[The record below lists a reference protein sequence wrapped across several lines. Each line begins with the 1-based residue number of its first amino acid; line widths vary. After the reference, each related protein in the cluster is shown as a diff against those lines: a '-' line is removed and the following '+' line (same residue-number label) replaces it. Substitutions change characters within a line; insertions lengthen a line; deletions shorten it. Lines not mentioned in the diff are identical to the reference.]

1 MPAQTTTQTTP
12 LHPVPSEE
20 LQALLPGFT
29 HSSLALPQVTVHYS
43 VGGAGPALLCLAGHP
58 QTRAIWHR
66 VAVSLM
72 QRFTMVLADIRGYG
86 DTSRPPCTED
96 HAPYSKRAMAQD
108 QIDLMQHLGFAQFS
122 VLAHDRGARVAH
134 RLMLDHPHAVTRA
147 ALLDICPTVAMYEGA
162 TELFARKYW
171 HWFFLIQKA
180 PLPERLIQAD
190 PALYV
195 QSVMG
200 SRHAGLAAF
209 DPRALQ
215 EYLRCAA
222 LPRWSEGICE
232 DYRAAATIDL
242 EHDRVS
248 RAAGQQVQ
256 CPLMVLWGEH
266 GVVHQCFDVLPVWR
280 AYARDVRGQPLPC
293 GHYIP
298 EEAPQALLTALQ
310 DFL

>member
-1 MPAQTTTQTTP
+1 METKNSVNPN
-12 LHPVPSEE
+12 

-29 HSSLALPQVTVHYS
+29 HGTAALQDVTVHYS
-43 VGGAGPALLCLAGHP
+43 LGGSGPPLLCLAGHP

-66 VAVSLM
+66 VAPTLT

-86 DTSRPPCTED
+86 DTTRPPATQD

-108 QIDLMQHLGFAQFS
+108 QVALMQQLGFKTFR

-134 RLMLDHPHAVTRA
+134 RLMLDHPHTVERAV
-147 ALLDICPTVAMYEGA
+147 LLDICPTVAMYEGT

-171 HWFFLIQKA
+171 HWFFLIQEKA
-180 PLPERLIQAD
+180 LPEQAIAAN
-190 PALYV
+190 PALYIK
-195 QSVMG
+195 SVMG
-200 SRHAGLAAF
+200 SRHAGLGAF
-209 DPRALQ
+209 DPHAMA

-222 LPRWSEGICE
+222 LPNFGQGVCE

-242 EHDRVS
+242 ERDRAD
-248 RAAGQQVQ
+248 RAAGKQVQ

-266 GVVHQCFDVLPVWR
+266 GVVHQCFDVLPIWR
-280 AYARDVRGQPLPC
+280 KYATDVRGQPLPC

-298 EEAPQALLTALQ
+298 EEAPQDLLAAVQ